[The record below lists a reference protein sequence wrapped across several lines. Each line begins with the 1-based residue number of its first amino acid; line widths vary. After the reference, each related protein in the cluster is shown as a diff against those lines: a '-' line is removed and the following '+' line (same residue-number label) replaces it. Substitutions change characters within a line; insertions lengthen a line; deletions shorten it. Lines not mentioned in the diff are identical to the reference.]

1 MHKFLNK
8 CLQMIA
14 KKTTKTWKILHQCR
28 MHHTSIQLYTVWSV
42 CRSTR
47 PMLHQI
53 YLLFRGW
60 MFYTKNCF
68 LRNLLINVRPAYF
81 LMLQNR
87 KVAKFLHPTFL
98 IFLYHIN
105 HRQNVNNMN
114 NTRGRINIYATETN
128 VFRWNGHLQHYV
140 KTCSQNINL
149 KISINCR
156 TVYLHSC

>member
-1 MHKFLNK
+1 MSTNDCKKNNKNMKNTASVPYASHIYTAIHSLVGMSIYTIDVAPNLSALQRLNV
-8 CLQMIA
+8 LQ
-14 KKTTKTWKILHQCR
+14 
-28 MHHTSIQLYTVWSV
+28 
-42 CRSTR
+42 
-47 PMLHQI
+47 
-53 YLLFRGW
+53 
-60 MFYTKNCF
+60 KNCF

-128 VFRWNGHLQHYV
+128 VFRWNWHLQHYV

-156 TVYLHSC
+156 TVYLRSC